1 MPTLGKWF
9 GSIKYLNLAVF
20 ILDVLNKW
28 TDVFPGAELPQWAS
42 GVQVILAALLSSVFG
57 IGHRLEHGEAQQPA
71 ERTTEELTKA
81 ASLVKDA
88 FIAAAPVGAAVT
100 VPHVQSNTLVVTSED
115 KKV

>member
-1 MPTLGKWF
+1 MTRPT
-9 GSIKYLNLAVF
+9 
-20 ILDVLNKW
+20 D
-28 TDVFPGAELPQWAS
+28 AELAD
-42 GVQVILAALLSSVFG
+42 LLT
-57 IGHRLEHGEAQQPA
+57 R
-71 ERTTEELTKA
+71 A